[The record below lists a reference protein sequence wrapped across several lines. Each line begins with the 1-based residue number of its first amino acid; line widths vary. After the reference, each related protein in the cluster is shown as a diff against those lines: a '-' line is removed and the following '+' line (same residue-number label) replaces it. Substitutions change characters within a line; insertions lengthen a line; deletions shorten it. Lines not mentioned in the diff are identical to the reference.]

1 MGKEGGSIRPPTAP
15 CTSLPWAPLLI
26 GKDEGEQKLV
36 WYVLGMQ
43 GEKAAA
49 AARCAPEALIDALGD
64 AEPHGLLHALDFL
77 AAREEGNPQS
87 RPQPLYAFHIML
99 RAYGW
104 VLSLLD
110 KAMSEVGPM
119 VGANLLKLTSMLAL
133 PLICG
138 VALPS
143 RTGLP
148 FCHFAHD
155 LSACGQKC
163 KNLACKVS
171 CCRGSYRKETR
182 VTAIKAKQ
190 GNWAKRTCQGLRDLP
205 WERKGKDCGK
215 EKGQLHLCQKSCWK
229 RLSELENPCTAVTVG
244 SKRLLASMKGKETC
258 ENLGE
263 EDNVYCVN
271 SQKRKDHAG
280 QIQLH
285 ASSENSLTGKL
296 ARASPNR
303 LTGPAKTKLGANGK
317 QLVRVRRVASH
328 TPAGVDSPLS
338 ALHCLAPSDSPTE
351 LECMVT
357 SLRGFFL
364 LLRYCCYGPLNK
376 WSDGFVSI
384 DCACHTKLDGAQG
397 HLVVSVWISEATSAK
412 SGTGTSMLGSSCF

>member
-1 MGKEGGSIRPPTAP
+1 MSIANSFNSIPVAQTGSNPA
-15 CTSLPWAPLLI
+15 TSKHAFSILKGCLGFQEQHSSLRIIVLP
-26 GKDEGEQKLV
+26 G
-36 WYVLGMQ
+36 
-43 GEKAAA
+43 
-49 AARCAPEALIDALGD
+49 APEALIDALGD

-258 ENLGE
+258 G
-263 EDNVYCVN
+263 
-271 SQKRKDHAG
+271 
-280 QIQLH
+280 
-285 ASSENSLTGKL
+285 
-296 ARASPNR
+296 
-303 LTGPAKTKLGANGK
+303 
-317 QLVRVRRVASH
+317 
-328 TPAGVDSPLS
+328 
-338 ALHCLAPSDSPTE
+338 
-351 LECMVT
+351 
-357 SLRGFFL
+357 
-364 LLRYCCYGPLNK
+364 
-376 WSDGFVSI
+376 SDGFYFRFQ
-384 DCACHTKLDGAQG
+384 HQFGAIQ
-397 HLVVSVWISEATSAK
+397 LCLW
-412 SGTGTSMLGSSCF
+412 